1 MIVGGAGSA
10 SNPAKVPQPSI
21 SMSFPPPPGGLI
33 GGLQMQMPP
42 SMDQGVDS
50 SKGGVGAGGKR
61 LVVGE
66 VAQGGGEAC
75 KKQRMDEDGIGGS
88 GANKIL
94 FGGIGVGGTGPAED
108 ALLAALC
115 GSGPGDLK

>member
-1 MIVGGAGSA
+1 
-10 SNPAKVPQPSI
+10 
-21 SMSFPPPPGGLI
+21 
-33 GGLQMQMPP
+33 MQMSP
-42 SMDQGVDS
+42 SMDHGLGG
-50 SKGGVGAGGKR
+50 SKGGVGVGGKR
-61 LVVGE
+61 PSMGE

-75 KKQRMDEDGIGGS
+75 KKQIIEEDGIGGS

-94 FGGIGVGGTGPAED
+94 FGGIGVGGTGPSED